1 MNDFELAADL
11 REERGKGAIRR
22 LRRAGSIP
30 AVLYG
35 GNRKPVALKL
45 DGVLIAKRLANEAIY
60 SRVLTIKVQD
70 KEQDVVIKDLQRD
83 PATDRVIHIDFQRIL
98 TEQEIRM
105 PIPLNFLNEDSCPG
119 VREAGGVLLRNMV
132 DVEVVCLPKYLPEAI
147 DVNLAELQL
156 GDSIQLSDLTLPEN
170 VQLVALTHETP
181 LDGPVVSVTH
191 PQKEE
196 VEEVEGEGE
205 GEELAVAP
213 GEAPVE
219 DSGDAE

>member
-1 MNDFELAADL
+1 MNEFELTADL
-11 REERGKGAIRR
+11 REDLGKGAIRR

-45 DGVLIAKRLANEAIY
+45 DSTMIAKRLANEAIY

-98 TEQEIRM
+98 SKQEIRM
-105 PIPLNFLNEDSCPG
+105 PIPLNFLNEDHCPG
-119 VREAGGVLLRNMV
+119 VREGGGVLLRNMV
-132 DVEVVCLPKYLPEAI
+132 DVEVVCLPKNLPESI
-147 DVNLAELQL
+147 DVDLAKLEL
-156 GDSIQLSDLTLPEN
+156 GESIQLSDLVLPEN

-196 VEEVEGEGE
+196 V
-205 GEELAVAP
+205 
-213 GEAPVE
+213 
-219 DSGDAE
+219 